1 MKKKSMVLAGI
12 LIFSMAFSAAAVS
25 AEEAP
30 AEPGTAEEEAGGLM
44 DMLFGENGVI
54 SGIIPEDIDV
64 GEAMNTLGEQLK
76 DTGSTFYQTVE
87 GALEM
92 YTNED
97 GTFDLQKVAETV
109 QGMYGSFSGDEATEE
124 DIEALLSRYDELDDV
139 MKEYLFEYNAQFM
152 DPADVQIYSKQVAYM
167 DDIDLDEIKVLA
179 DFCQMNYTIED
190 DQMILASGASEP
202 HLFTIERAE
211 DGTLAVVDEKHTED
225 GEGYTAS
232 LEALCGEVGITLDD
246 YDASMVFGACNDV
259 DALVEY
265 MEEHPEITGAE
276 YMGEI
281 KTIDELRAISQEYT
295 DGLLAAIFEETDV
308 EEAFAE

>member
-30 AEPGTAEEEAGGLM
+30 SEPGTAEEEAGGLM

-139 MKEYLFEYNAQFM
+139 MKEYMSEYNAQFM

-202 HLFTIERAE
+202 YLFTIDRAE
-211 DGTLAVVDEKHTED
+211 DGTLTVADEKHTED

-232 LEALCGEVGITLDD
+232 LETLCEEVGITLDD

-259 DALVEY
+259 DALVKY